1 MSIKEGMMAVSEDHG
16 LKVTAETIH
25 GLADEALL
33 DKWEL
38 EASRRALANLR
49 TLLYGQPM
57 LDLLNDQLE
66 AHDEEFRGYV
76 AASNDEWSECHVKLN
91 AEGVTLD
98 EVLPVIGKSMAAMGA
113 DGATGFEEKREAVES
128 VIFPIHPEHYS
139 VLPEVRGVET
149 MGGTPFRTMLYRA
162 TTDEAPEWLVSKM
175 DSSYALS
182 NVGRSTLK
190 DGTPHTWVMQQF
202 KDTDTGVEFDLH
214 VWYPKACPPVYVEE
228 HGQHFPIEIRG
239 LLRIAAAEIQAR
251 KAAGES
257 VVDDDKIVAAEAPAL
272 SEDPSG
278 KWRLEG
284 SVGGGKREMELD
296 ISVDDA
302 NASGTL
308 RADGRE
314 IPIEQGIVSGNQVIF
329 KIKMGVKMTLTLAFN
344 GSTVSGTMKPGFL
357 PATELS
363 GERIS

>member
-1 MSIKEGMMAVSEDHG
+1 M
-16 LKVTAETIH
+16 
-25 GLADEALL
+25 
-33 DKWEL
+33 EL

-57 LDLLNDQLE
+57 LDLLHDQLE

-76 AASNDEWSECHVKLN
+76 AASNDEWSECHVKLH
-91 AEGVTLD
+91 ADGVTLD

-113 DGATGFEEKREAVES
+113 DGASGLEAKRDAVES

-139 VLPEVRGVET
+139 VLPEVGGVET
-149 MGGTPFRTMLYRA
+149 MGGMPFRTRLFRA
-162 TTDEAPEWLVSKM
+162 TVDEAPTWLTAKM
-175 DSSYALS
+175 DPSYSLS
-182 NVGRSTLK
+182 NVGRSTLV

-228 HGQHFPIEIRG
+228 HGQHFPLELRG

-257 VVDDDKIVAAEAPAL
+257 VTYDEQLVASEAPAL
-272 SEDPSG
+272 ADNPTG
-278 KWRLEG
+278 QWTLAG
-284 SVGGGKREMELD
+284 TVGGGKREMSLD
-296 ISVDDA
+296 LVVDGA
-302 NASGTL
+302 TASGTL

-314 IPIEQGIVSGNQVIF
+314 IPIEQGVVSGDHVIF
-329 KIKMGVKMTLTLAFN
+329 KIKMGIKMTLTLEFH
-344 GSTVSGTMKPGFL
+344 GDKVSGTMKPGFL

-363 GERIS
+363 GARIS